1 MQQDNSVTVLL
12 FSSEPSSGIKTQY
25 PGALFGYKFCPFSF
39 IFFLFA
45 SILCF
50 FLFPVCECIL
60 LDHTTY
66 KQAEGL
72 ASIPT
77 EQQRPKGKTQPQTRS
92 LPPHHSLR
100 NLRRKPS
107 CSIRIS
113 SSLCASVPKYLN
125 GRHVEDHLSSKLSA
139 LETMSQRQQNNNT
152 RLEPAAIS
160 AAQAQHREQ
169 SRIFRTSS

>member
-1 MQQDNSVTVLL
+1 MSLSCFFPVSPARVSKRNTRAPFLATSFAPFHL
-12 FSSEPSSGIKTQY
+12 F
-25 PGALFGYKFCPFSF
+25 
-39 IFFLFA
+39 FFLFA

-77 EQQRPKGKTQPQTRS
+77 EQQHPKGKTQPQTRS

-125 GRHVEDHLSSKLSA
+125 GRHAEDHLSSKLSA